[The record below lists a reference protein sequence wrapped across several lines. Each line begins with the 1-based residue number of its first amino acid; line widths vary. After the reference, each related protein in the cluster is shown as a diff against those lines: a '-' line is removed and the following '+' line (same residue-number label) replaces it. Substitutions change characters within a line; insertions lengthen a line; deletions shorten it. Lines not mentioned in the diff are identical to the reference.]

1 MADEEWEKDFREK
14 MQVPAR
20 KRKLAKP
27 KMDEAL
33 KRTQLSPDAPA
44 PRTAALIESQGM
56 EPTEMALCAW
66 EARIKGMP
74 IVDVAHELGVSIVAA
89 KQLIRDAH
97 AAIMEDL
104 RENLDLNRQLDLH
117 RIDGLLQTYYPSA
130 KAGDIDSAA
139 VAIKCL
145 QHRAKLV
152 GLEALP
158 DPGRSNPA
166 NVLVWIQTQ
175 LPNINKIV
183 DALPVELPPAAP
195 GEYGVT

>member
-1 MADEEWEKDFREK
+1 

-20 KRKLAKP
+20 KRKLKKP
-27 KMDEAL
+27 NLGAEL
-33 KRTQLSPDAPA
+33 KRTELSPDAPA
-44 PRTAALIESQGM
+44 PRTARLIENQGH
-56 EPTEMALCAW
+56 EPTEAALCAW

-74 IVDVAHELGVSIVAA
+74 IIDVAHELGVSIVAA
-89 KQLIRDAH
+89 KALIRDAH

-104 RENLDLNRQLDLH
+104 KENLDLNRQLDLG
-117 RIDGLLQTYYPSA
+117 RIDGLLQVYYPLA
-130 KAGDIDSAA
+130 RAGDTDCAA

-152 GLEALP
+152 GIEALP
-158 DPGRSNPA
+158 DPGRSNPQ
-166 NVLVWIQTQ
+166 NVLIWIQNQ

-195 GEYGVT
+195 GDYA

>member
-1 MADEEWEKDFREK
+1 

-20 KRKLAKP
+20 KRKLKTPNMAA
-27 KMDEAL
+27 EL
-33 KRTQLSPDAPA
+33 RRTELSPDAPA
-44 PRTAALIESQGM
+44 PRTARLIENQGT
-56 EPTEMALCAW
+56 EPTEAALCAW

-104 RENLDLNRQLDLH
+104 KENLDLNRQLDLG
-117 RIDGLLQTYYPSA
+117 RIDGLLQIYYPLARS
-130 KAGDIDSAA
+130 GDTDCAA
-139 VAIKCL
+139 VTIKCL

-152 GLEALP
+152 GIEALP
-158 DPGRSNPA
+158 DPGRSNPQ
-166 NVLVWIQTQ
+166 NVLIWIQNQ

-195 GEYGVT
+195 GDYA